1 MKVDPSAPVRP
12 AALSRVRTNGRSG
25 VGFADLL
32 GETHAAPAVTH
43 AAPLSATDAMLALQ
57 EVGDFAERRRR
68 AREQGHSMLDRLE
81 AIRLGLL
88 EGWIGGES
96 LHSLRRLVSERRG
109 DLGDPRLGE
118 ILDEIE
124 VRAAVE
130 LAKLEQ
136 IG

>member
-12 AALSRVRTNGRSG
+12 AAISRVRPNGRSG

-32 GETHAAPAVTH
+32 GEAHAAPAVTH
-43 AAPLSATDAMLALQ
+43 ATPLGAAEAILALQ
-57 EVGDFAERRRR
+57 EVGDFAERRRH
-68 AREQGHSMLDRLE
+68 ARERGHSMLDRLE

-96 LHSLRRLVSERRG
+96 LRSLQRLVSERHG

-124 VRAAVE
+124 LRAAVE

-136 IG
+136 LG

>member
-12 AALSRVRTNGRSG
+12 ASLTRVRPNGRAG

-32 GETHAAPAVTH
+32 GDAHAAPAVTH
-43 AAPLSATDAMLALQ
+43 GAPISPTDAMLALQ

-68 AREQGHSMLDRLE
+68 ARERGQSILDRLE
-81 AIRLGLL
+81 AVRMGLL

-96 LHSLRRLVSERRG
+96 LQSLRRLVSERRG

-124 VRAAVE
+124 LRAAVE

-136 IG
+136 AG